1 MNNKKRAL
9 LVLALALC
17 VGMLASACSVGQISA
32 YDYILRG
39 EQYLAQGLADEAIR
53 QFEQAIQVE
62 PTNTRAHFGL
72 GSAYE
77 ARSNAATVF
86 NYRME
91 LVTEPEPI
99 RKLGFPP
106 LSEQGYQDV
115 ELAIQA
121 YSKAASYS
129 PPYIEGYYRQG
140 VIYFISG
147 RSQEAK
153 AALERAVAQ
162 DRTAVDPAIL
172 LAYIYLEEGNVQ
184 GATTQID
191 RTISATGDRYNPV
204 VLGALAA
211 LEYGNGKYNEAE
223 QLLLQAIGRPGA
235 PAYLYKRLGDAAAAR
250 GAHTQALDAYRQA
263 AVQGGAELVLTNDAL
278 GNIYRLSGQ
287 PAQAMQYYSVAASAN
302 PNLIRAKYGLG
313 SACLEAGSYAQALQI
328 FSQLAEAAPVHGSDN
343 AMLLKGIAQWRTG
356 NHEAALTSVNTALG
370 INSGNRI
377 AAIYKERIEREMAS
391 FGISPAGMAPKA
403 IIVEGTKPEKPFSGV
418 LINDGAKY
426 TNSRTV
432 RLGVY
437 SDYSTV
443 AFSNDNSTWSTWF
456 SKPDSYGEFT
466 WELPP
471 GDGTKRVY
479 VKFRG
484 LFGIGIHG
492 ESGTIVLDTKP
503 PAATARL
510 EPMQTGGYGGYDSRT
525 RLVLSADD
533 PGGIVGFWLSYDG
546 NDWRWFDWHGSDF
559 AIALPAGVGLVPGAY
574 FSVVD
579 GAGNHAPIE
588 ALVSTPPPADTQPPR
603 IYGVQATPGSFNSA
617 VVAWTTDEP
626 ADSHVEYWAYG
637 VPQNRVGTG
646 AYTTSHSVTLTNLRA
661 GTTYYYRV
669 ISTDAAGNRA
679 QSQDLVF
686 VAEAV
691 DTTPPVISR
700 VQATAAGRDSVSI
713 TWTTDEA
720 ADSYVEYWAYGIPQ
734 NKVGTS
740 VRSTYHAVALSSL
753 RSGVTYYYIVTST
766 DAAGNRA
773 QSSQMSFRVEPQD
786 TTPPTVRLQINGGAQ
801 YTNGRTVQL
810 NIVAQDDSGGP
821 LEMRIWDDK
830 SSWGPWMAYSDSS
843 TWELTLGDGRR
854 TVYVKVRDAAGNE
867 AQTQATITLDT
878 VAPRITS
885 VQAKEI
891 GPDSAVITWRTDEAC
906 DSWAFYGTYSPNL
919 VKGQYDSV
927 TTHTVVLVGL
937 SPNTNYYFKVRST
950 DAAGNMAE
958 SSTMTFR
965 TSQIGDKNPP
975 TGSITINDGAQYTRY
990 YDVRLSIAARDDSPG
1005 PIEMRLRD
1013 GTGAWSGWMP
1023 VQQSMTYRI
1032 SPGDGSK
1039 TVYVEFR
1046 DIYGNQSR
1054 SYSASI
1060 ILDTRPPR
1068 ITNVK
1073 TANITANSATI
1084 TWNTDEPATSTV
1096 EYGLTGTTMRD
1107 VSGDRSVSSSE
1118 ASSPAGDVG
1127 AKAVIITPVVP
1138 PSSLRTSHS
1147 LTLTGLRDKTT
1158 YYFQVVSKDVAGNA
1172 AVASGFS
1179 FTTGTSTVQPPPPP
1193 PPPPP
1198 TGTVN
1203 VNWAAAANGGRAS
1216 ASSFAP
1222 ASSDGPARPA
1232 SLAIDG
1238 NMRTY
1243 WESSTRTGVADPQWL
1258 MVQFAGPQ
1266 TINFIRTSSEGTH
1279 YPMDITV
1286 EVEKNGLW
1294 VAVASFKSTAEARK
1308 YISITKQAVS
1318 FEFKFDPVVATAIRI
1333 TVRRVSNPTHPIQFY
1348 EVEALNTGK

>member
-1 MNNKKRAL
+1 MKNRRRAL
-9 LVLALALC
+9 FILALALC
-17 VGMLASACSVGQISA
+17 VGILASAYSLAQVSA

-39 EQYLAQGLADEAIR
+39 EQYLAQGLEDEAIR
-53 QFEQAIQVE
+53 QFEQAVQIE

-72 GSAYE
+72 GRAYE
-77 ARSNAATVF
+77 ARSNAARVF

-106 LSEQGYQDV
+106 LSEQGYQDM

-140 VIYFISG
+140 VLYFVSG
-147 RSQEAK
+147 RSQDAR
-153 AALERAVAQ
+153 AALERAVAH
-162 DRTAVDPAIL
+162 DRAAVDPAIL
-172 LAYIYLEEGNVQ
+172 LAYIYLDEGNGQ
-184 GATTQID
+184 AAATQID
-191 RTISATGDRYNPV
+191 QTISATGDRYNPV
-204 VLGALAA
+204 ILGALAA
-211 LEYGNGKYNEAE
+211 LEYRNGRYYEAE
-223 QLLLQAIGRPGA
+223 QLLLQALGRQGV
-235 PAYLYKRLGDAAAAR
+235 PAYLHKRLGDAAAAR

-263 AVQGGAELVLTNDAL
+263 AAQGGAELVLSNDAL

-287 PAQAMQYYSVAASAN
+287 PAQAMQYYSAAASAN
-302 PNLIRAKYGLG
+302 PNLVRAKYGLG

-328 FSQLAEAAPVHGSDN
+328 FSELAEAVPVYGFDN
-343 AMLLKGIAQWRTG
+343 AVLLKGIAQWRTG
-356 NHEAALTSVNTALG
+356 NHNAALTSINTALG
-370 INSGNRI
+370 INPANRI
-377 AAIYKERIEREMAS
+377 ADIYKERIEREMAS
-391 FGISPAGMAPKA
+391 FGISPAGVTPRA
-403 IIVEGTKPEKPFSGV
+403 ISVEGRKPDKPFSGV

-443 AFSNDNSTWSTWF
+443 AFSNDNYTWSTWF

-484 LFGIGIHG
+484 LFGIGISG
-492 ESGTIVLDTKP
+492 ESGTITLDATP
-503 PAATARL
+503 PTATARL
-510 EPMQTGGYGGYDSRT
+510 ETMQTGTYGGYDSRT
-525 RLVLSADD
+525 RVVLSADD
-533 PGGIVGFWLSYDG
+533 PSGVVGFWISYDG
-546 NDWRWFDWHGSDF
+546 DDWRWFDWYGTDF
-559 AIALPAGVGLVPGAY
+559 ALALPSGAGLAPRVY

-603 IYGVQATPGSFNSA
+603 IHGVQAAQGAFNTA
-617 VVAWTTDEP
+617 VVTWTTDEP
-626 ADSHVEYWAYG
+626 ADSYVEYWAYG
-637 VPQNRVGTG
+637 VPQNKVGTS

-661 GTTYYYRV
+661 STTYYYRV
-669 ISTDAAGNRA
+669 VSTDAAGNRG
-679 QSQDLVF
+679 QSQDLMF
-686 VAEAV
+686 VVEAS

-700 VQATAAGRDSVSI
+700 VQATTAGRDSVSI
-713 TWTTDEA
+713 TWTTDEP
-720 ADSYVEYWAYGIPQ
+720 ADSYVEYWAYGVLQ
-734 NKVGTS
+734 NKVGAS
-740 VRSTYHAVALSSL
+740 VRSTYHAVTLSSL

-766 DAAGNRA
+766 DAAGNKA
-773 QSSQMSFRVEPQD
+773 QSSQMSFRVEPPLD
-786 TTPPTVRLQINGGAQ
+786 TTPPTVRLQINRGAQ
-801 YTNGRTVQL
+801 YTNSRKVQL
-810 NIVAQDDSGGP
+810 EIVAQDDSGGP

-830 SSWGPWMAYSDSS
+830 SSWGPWMAYSDSA

-867 AQTQATITLDT
+867 AQAQAVITLDT
-878 VAPRITS
+878 VRPRISS
-885 VQAKEI
+885 VQTREI
-891 GPDSAVITWRTDEAC
+891 GPDSAVITWRTDEAS
-906 DSWAFYGTYSPNL
+906 DSWAFYGIYSPNL

-927 TTHTVVLVGL
+927 TTHTVALVGL

-975 TGSITINDGAQYTRY
+975 TGSITINDGARYTRY

-1005 PIEMRLRD
+1005 PIEMRLRE
-1013 GTGAWSGWMP
+1013 GTGTWSGWML
-1023 VQQSMTYRI
+1023 VQQSMTFRI

-1039 TVYVEFR
+1039 TVYAEFR

-1060 ILDTRPPR
+1060 ILDTRPAR

-1073 TANITANSATI
+1073 TTNITANSATI
-1084 TWNTDEPATSTV
+1084 AWNTDEPATSTV

-1107 VSGDRSVSSSE
+1107 VAGDKSVASSE
-1118 ASSPAGDVG
+1118 ALSPAGDVG
-1127 AKAVIITPVVP
+1127 ARAVIITPVVP
-1138 PSSLRTSHS
+1138 SGSLRTSHS
-1147 LTLTGLRDKTT
+1147 VTLTGLREKTK
-1158 YYFQVVSKDVAGNA
+1158 YYFQVVSKDAAGNV

-1179 FTTGTSTVQPPPPP
+1179 FTTGSGTVPPP

-1198 TGTVN
+1198 TGKVN

-1216 ASSFAP
+1216 ASSYAP

-1238 NMRTY
+1238 NMKTY
-1243 WESSTRTGVADPQWL
+1243 WESSTRTSTAQPQWL
-1258 MVQFAGPQ
+1258 MVQFGGPQ
-1266 TINFIRTSSEGTH
+1266 TINFIRISSEGTH

-1294 VAVASFKSTAEARK
+1294 VAVASFKSTSEARK
-1308 YISITKQAVS
+1308 YIKVTKEAVS
-1318 FEFKFDPVVATAIRI
+1318 FEFELDPVVATAIRL
-1333 TVRRVSNPTHPIQFY
+1333 TVKRVSNPSHPIQFY
-1348 EVEALNTGK
+1348 EVEALNTGR